1 MHTEI
6 KLTTNHKH
14 MQGCVMK
21 MKKINKK
28 DKMTV
33 HNILYS
39 KRSRLIDD
47 YKSQWEQIRTKLA
60 ASKHHTTKVFILY

>member
-1 MHTEI
+1 MLTEI
-6 KLTTNHKH
+6 KLTTKHKH

-21 MKKINKK
+21 MKKIKEKK
-28 DKMTV
+28 KMTV

-39 KRSRLIDD
+39 KRSSLIDH

-60 ASKHHTTKVFILY
+60 ASKHHSTKVFIL